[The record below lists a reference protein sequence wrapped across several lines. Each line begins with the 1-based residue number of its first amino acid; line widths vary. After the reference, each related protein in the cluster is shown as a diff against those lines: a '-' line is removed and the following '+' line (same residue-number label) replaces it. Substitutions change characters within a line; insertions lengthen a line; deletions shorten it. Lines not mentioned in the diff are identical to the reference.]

1 MRRLS
6 FLLTS
11 LIVLIF
17 ALVQIGLV
25 SAADVKPAEIVT
37 RHLDSIAPAATRA
50 AAKSR
55 VVQGTLTFRVPVG
68 GGGEVA
74 GTWGRVSSED
84 KSAFVMRFGAG
95 TWRGEQFTFD
105 GSKTGF
111 AAATSSHQR
120 SEFAQFIS
128 SQDFIIK
135 EGLLGG
141 EYSTGWALMRLEE
154 NHARVESLGR
164 KKVHGRELLGLQYF
178 SKKTSDMQVKIYFDP
193 ETFRHVLTIYSMSI
207 TPNMSSDVIQSSSQK
222 ESRYTLEEQFG
233 DFKTTEGVTL
243 PTSYRLQWTE
253 DLQACSTCDG
263 SQLGQASAGQGQMP
277 VQEQVT
283 TGSGRTLLFDWQMT
297 VTGLRDNIPLDAG
310 NFQVK

>member
-25 SAADVKPAEIVT
+25 SAADLKPAEIVT

-141 EYSTGWALMRLEE
+141 EYSVAWALSRLDE
-154 NHARVESLGR
+154 NHARVQSLSR
-164 KKVHGRELLGLQYF
+164 KKVHGHELVGLQYF
-178 SKKTSDMQVKIYFDP
+178 SKGTSDMQVKMYFDP
-193 ETFRHVLTIYSMSI
+193 ETFHHVLTIYSMSI
-207 TPNMSSDVIQSSSQK
+207 APNMKGDVTGSPSQK
-222 ESRYTLEEQFG
+222 ETRYTLEEQFD

-253 DLQACSTCDG
+253 EVPDQGTS
-263 SQLGQASAGQGQMP
+263 QASGASAVTQQGQM
-277 VQEQVT
+277 VNNDSLS
-283 TGSGRTLLFDWQMT
+283 TGTGRTLVFDWEMT
-297 VTGLRDNIPLDAG
+297 VTGLRDNIPLDDG
-310 NFQVK
+310 NFRVK

>member
-1 MRRLS
+1 MRLRSSLLS
-6 FLLTS
+6 SLFVLT
-11 LIVLIF
+11 L

-25 SAADVKPAEIVT
+25 SASDLKPAEIVA
-37 RHLDSIAPAATRA
+37 RHLDSVAPAATRA

-84 KSAFVMRFGAG
+84 KSAFVMRFRAG
-95 TWRGEQFTFD
+95 NWRGEQFTFD

-111 AAATSSHQR
+111 AAATSSHRR
-120 SEFAQFIS
+120 SEFAEFIS

-141 EYSTGWALMRLEE
+141 EYSTGWALTRLEE

-164 KKVHGRELLGLQYF
+164 KKVHGRELIGLQYF
-178 SKKTSDMQVKIYFDP
+178 SKKTNDMQVKMYFDP
-193 ETFRHVLTIYSMSI
+193 ETFRHVLTIYSMTI
-207 TPNMSSDVIQSSSQK
+207 APNMSSDVMQSPSQK
-222 ESRYTLEEQFG
+222 ETRYTLEEEFS

-243 PTSYRLQWTE
+243 PTIYRLQWTE
-253 DLQACSTCDG
+253 DLPACTTCDG
-263 SQLGQASAGQGQMP
+263 SQVGPSSVAAGQMP
-277 VQEQVT
+277 TREQVLT
-283 TGSGRTLLFDWQMT
+283 DSGRTLLFDWQMT

-310 NFQVK
+310 NFQLQ

>member
-1 MRRLS
+1 
-6 FLLTS
+6 
-11 LIVLIF
+11 
-17 ALVQIGLV
+17 
-25 SAADVKPAEIVT
+25 
-37 RHLDSIAPAATRA
+37 
-50 AAKSR
+50 
-55 VVQGTLTFRVPVG
+55 
-68 GGGEVA
+68 
-74 GTWGRVSSED
+74 
-84 KSAFVMRFGAG
+84 
-95 TWRGEQFTFD
+95 
-105 GSKTGF
+105 
-111 AAATSSHQR
+111 AATSSHQR

-164 KKVHGRELLGLQYF
+164 KKVRGRELLGLQYF

-222 ESRYTLEEQFG
+222 ETRYTLEEQFD

-253 DLQACSTCDG
+253 EVPDQGTS
-263 SQLGQASAGQGQMP
+263 QASGASAVTQQGQVVNNDSLSP
-277 VQEQVT
+277 GT
-283 TGSGRTLLFDWQMT
+283 GRTLVFDWEMT
-297 VTGLRDNIPLDAG
+297 VTGLRDNIPLDDG
-310 NFQVK
+310 NFRVK

>member
-6 FLLTS
+6 FLLSSFIILT
-11 LIVLIF
+11 L
-17 ALVQIGLV
+17 ALVPIGLV
-25 SAADVKPAEIVT
+25 SASDLKPAEVVA
-37 RHLDSIAPAATRA
+37 RHLDSIAPATTRA

-55 VVQGTLTFRVPVG
+55 VVQGTLTFRIPVG

-95 TWRGEQFTFD
+95 SWRGEQFTFD

-141 EYSTGWALMRLEE
+141 EYSTGWALTRLEE

-164 KKVHGRELLGLQYF
+164 KKVHGHELIGLQYF
-178 SKKTSDMQVKIYFDP
+178 SKKTNDMQVKIYFDP

-207 TPNMSSDVIQSSSQK
+207 APNMSTDVIQSPNQK
-222 ESRYTLEEQFG
+222 ETRYTLEEEFS

-253 DLQACSTCDG
+253 DVPACSTCDG
-263 SQLGQASAGQGQMP
+263 SQAGQSSAGQGQMP
-277 VQEQVT
+277 MREEVS

-310 NFQVK
+310 NFQLK